1 MIKKIK
7 NILKTYNTTNMKPE
21 NTNTEYKEKVE
32 NINENIEETTEQEN
46 TKDTK
51 AGKKKESKDEK
62 LQEMGE
68 KMAEL
73 NDKYLRLYSEF
84 ENYRK
89 RTNQEKAD
97 LIKYGSEEMIKA
109 ILPVVDDYER
119 AIQAFDQNED
129 TAALKEG
136 VVLIYNKLI
145 NTLSQKGLKAI
156 EAKGEKFDENLHE
169 AVAQFPATDEE
180 QKGKVIDEV
189 LKGYYLHDKV
199 IRYAKV
205 VVAI

>member
-1 MIKKIK
+1 MK
-7 NILKTYNTTNMKPE
+7 ILKPTAILLALCIAFSGCALF
-21 NTNTEYKEKVE
+21 EKSPAEEE
-32 NINENIEETTEQEN
+32 NIISGEGNLSADVEITPEIPESSESSSSEPEPERNGNNAGIE
-46 TKDTK
+46 
-51 AGKKKESKDEK
+51 
-62 LQEMGE
+62 
-68 KMAEL
+68 
-73 NDKYLRLYSEF
+73 
-84 ENYRK
+84 
-89 RTNQEKAD
+89 AD

>member
-1 MIKKIK
+1 M
-7 NILKTYNTTNMKPE
+7 T
-21 NTNTEYKEKVE
+21 
-32 NINENIEETTEQEN
+32 NENETIQQKEDLNTDTNNAAVNNEEQTVNEEQTAE
-46 TKDTK
+46 TAEAELTVEQKLE
-51 AGKKKESKDEK
+51 AAEEK
-62 LQEMGE
+62 I
-68 KMAEL
+68 AEL
-73 NDKYLRLYSEF
+73 NNALLYKAAEF

-129 TAALKEG
+129 AAALKEG
-136 VVLIYNKLI
+136 VILIYNKLI